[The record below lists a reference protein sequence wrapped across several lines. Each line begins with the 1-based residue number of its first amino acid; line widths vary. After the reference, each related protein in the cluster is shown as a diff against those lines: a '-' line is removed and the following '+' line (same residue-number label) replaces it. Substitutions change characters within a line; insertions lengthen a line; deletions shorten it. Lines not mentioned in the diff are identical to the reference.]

1 MSEIHIS
8 KMANSFGSP
17 YFSYEPN
24 HSLHFSHNDYHHQD
38 NSQFY
43 NSNWTSSSVEPTTFK
58 VSSTSTTTTTH
69 LEDANCQIKSENFYH
84 FESSLEKMSPYFEA
98 SQEQQQSFSTSVN
111 SWLSTQSTTSTATT
125 TTSEHEEDWEE
136 LVSSFSPG
144 SSSTTDTYP
153 SIGSPEK
160 PDRRVTTKWQRK
172 KEYESTLPI
181 QVQRK
186 RRQAANARERKRM
199 TNLNDAFERLRHIL
213 PNADQD
219 SKPMSKMEAL
229 QMAQA
234 YIKELSTLLG

>member
-38 NSQFY
+38 SSQLY
-43 NSNWTSSSVEPTTFK
+43 NWTFSSEAPTFN
-58 VSSTSTTTTTH
+58 VSSTSATTTTH
-69 LEDANCQIKSENFYH
+69 LEDANCQIKSENFYN
-84 FESSLEKMSPYFEA
+84 FESSLEKLSPYFEA
-98 SQEQQQSFSTSVN
+98 TEQQQSFSTSVN
-111 SWLSTQSTTSTATT
+111 SWLSTQSTTSPSTATT

-136 LVSSFSPG
+136 LVSSLSPG

-153 SIGSPEK
+153 SVGSPEK

-213 PNADQD
+213 PNAEQD

>member
-24 HSLHFSHNDYHHQD
+24 HSLHFSHNDYNHQD
-38 NSQFY
+38 NCQFY
-43 NSNWTSSSVEPTTFK
+43 NSNWTSSSEDPTYN
-58 VSSTSTTTTTH
+58 VSSTSTTTTAH
-69 LEDANCQIKSENFYH
+69 LEDANFHIKSEIFYNFENSH
-84 FESSLEKMSPYFEA
+84 EKMSPYFEA
-98 SQEQQQSFSTSVN
+98 TEEQQSFSTSVN

-125 TTSEHEEDWEE
+125 TTSEQEEDWEE
-136 LVSSFSPG
+136 LVSSLSPG

-153 SIGSPEK
+153 SVGSPEK
-160 PDRRVTTKWQRK
+160 LDRRVTTKWQRK

-213 PNADQD
+213 PNAEQD

>member
-1 MSEIHIS
+1 
-8 KMANSFGSP
+8 
-17 YFSYEPN
+17 
-24 HSLHFSHNDYHHQD
+24 
-38 NSQFY
+38 
-43 NSNWTSSSVEPTTFK
+43 
-58 VSSTSTTTTTH
+58 
-69 LEDANCQIKSENFYH
+69 
-84 FESSLEKMSPYFEA
+84 MSPYFEA
-98 SQEQQQSFSTSVN
+98 TEQQQSFSTSVN
-111 SWLSTQSTTSTATT
+111 SWLSTQSTTSIATT
-125 TTSEHEEDWEE
+125 STSEHEEDWEE
-136 LVSSFSPG
+136 LVSSLSPG

-153 SIGSPEK
+153 SVGSPEK

-213 PNADQD
+213 PNAEQD

>member
-1 MSEIHIS
+1 
-8 KMANSFGSP
+8 MANSFGSP

-24 HSLHFSHNDYHHQD
+24 HSFHFSHNDYQHQD
-38 NSQFY
+38 SSQLY
-43 NSNWTSSSVEPTTFK
+43 NWTF
-58 VSSTSTTTTTH
+58 STSATTTTH
-69 LEDANCQIKSENFYH
+69 LEDANCQIKSENFYN
-84 FESSLEKMSPYFEA
+84 FESSHEKMSPYFEA
-98 SQEQQQSFSTSVN
+98 TEQQQSFSTSVN
-111 SWLSTQSTTSTATT
+111 SWLSTQSMTSTATT

-136 LVSSFSPG
+136 LVSSLSPG

-153 SIGSPEK
+153 SVGSPEK

-213 PNADQD
+213 PNAEQD